1 MNLIMARA
9 IIESLIFASS
19 EPLTGKTIAEI
30 VGISEHTV
38 KQIISDLIEEYHNDK
53 RGILIHE
60 VANGFQFCTH
70 PECAPYL
77 EKLQKIP
84 RSVGLSQAAIE
95 TLAIIAYKQPITK
108 AEIEALRGVSVESA
122 ITTLVDK
129 GLIEEAGRRDSP
141 GRPIMYR
148 TTKQF
153 LKYFGLNTLNELPK
167 IPEWIGQDAAPGVET
182 ETTEAESDVGIN

>member
-19 EPLTGKTIAEI
+19 EPITGKTIAEI

-38 KQIISDLIEEYHNDK
+38 KQIISDLIEEYQNQK
-53 RGILIHE
+53 RGIQIIE

-70 PECAPYL
+70 PECASYL

-84 RSVGLSQAAIE
+84 RNVGLSQASIE

-129 GLIEEAGRRDSP
+129 GLIEEAGRKDSP

-167 IPEWIGQDAAPGVET
+167 IPEWIGQDPITGAES
-182 ETTEAESDVGIN
+182 EITEADNDVANN